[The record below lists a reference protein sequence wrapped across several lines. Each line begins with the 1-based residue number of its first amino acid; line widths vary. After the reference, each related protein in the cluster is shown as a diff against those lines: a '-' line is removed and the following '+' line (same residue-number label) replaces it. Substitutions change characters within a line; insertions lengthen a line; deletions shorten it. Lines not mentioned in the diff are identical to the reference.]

1 MLAALCTI
9 VFVFERP
16 RQMRYSRVMFIG
28 HFALGFA
35 AKRATPRVSLV
46 ALFAAAQLA
55 DILWPFFLLA
65 GWEQVR
71 PAPGNN
77 PFLLLDFVSYPLS
90 HSLLMLVIWGVAL
103 GFIYQKATGAAS
115 SAFIVLAALVVS
127 HWVLDVATHRPDM
140 PLYPGGPKFGLGL
153 WNYPTA
159 TLLIEGAMFVVGLSV
174 YLRAT
179 RARDRVGR
187 WATWTLVALL
197 VIAYGASLAG
207 GAPPPE
213 NAIALGAIA
222 GAAVI
227 IAISGWADR
236 HRQPA

>member
-1 MLAALCTI
+1 M
-9 VFVFERP
+9 FV
-16 RQMRYSRVMFIG
+16 G

-90 HSLLMLVIWGVAL
+90 HSLLMLIIWAVAF
-103 GFIYQKATGAAS
+103 GYIYMASARASS
-115 SAFIVLAALVVS
+115 SAFVCLAALVVS
-127 HWVLDVATHRPDM
+127 HWILDVATHRPDM
-140 PLYPGGPKFGLGL
+140 PVYPGGPKIGFGL
-153 WNYPTA
+153 WNYPSA
-159 TLLIEGAMFVVGLSV
+159 TIAVEGAMFIAGLAI

-179 RARDRVGR
+179 RARDRIGR
-187 WATWTLVALL
+187 WATGVLVALL

-207 GAPPPE
+207 GVPPPE

-227 IAISGWADR
+227 IAVSAWADR
-236 HRQPA
+236 HREPAV